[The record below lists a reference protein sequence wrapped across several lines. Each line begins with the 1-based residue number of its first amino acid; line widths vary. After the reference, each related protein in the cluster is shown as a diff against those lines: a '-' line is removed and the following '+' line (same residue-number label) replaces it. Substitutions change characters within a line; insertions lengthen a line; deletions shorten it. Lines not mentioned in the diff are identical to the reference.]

1 MQGVRPTFP
10 RDGYGPGREAAPLRE
25 GVGKPLGPPD
35 SRRHVRLLVVDDDAV
50 FREEL
55 GDLLQEDGHQVVD
68 APTVPKALEVLERDA
83 FDVIFT
89 DLKMPR
95 HSGLELLKEVR
106 RRWPRTLV
114 VVVTGFATVETA
126 IEAMKLGA
134 FDYVRKP
141 FRLEQLH
148 ATLEL
153 ARQEHE
159 FAGASDSSRDIEESV
174 RELADG
180 GHRQV
185 LFVGERPP
193 EGLANV
199 EFETLD
205 PADPSK
211 LVYRTASFV
220 AQHPGG
226 AVVIAGAERFLP
238 GHQLEDI
245 VAILDR
251 TREELS
257 GHGPLRVSFDPRK
270 VSSAEAMALA
280 GAVTARET
288 HETLEALANPIRR
301 RIIRRLADGPAAFSE
316 AMKAASLDDSP
327 KMSFHMRKLVDGGLA
342 VHENGVYRLTERG
355 KAAGAIVQEITFLPP
370 AEHGANLAFPAR
382 KRPRKKAG

>member
-1 MQGVRPTFP
+1 M
-10 RDGYGPGREAAPLRE
+10 
-25 GVGKPLGPPD
+25 GKPLGPLVFLPV
-35 SRRHVRLLVVDDDAV
+35 VRLLVVDDDAV

-55 GDLLQEDGHQVVD
+55 GELLQQDGHQVLD
-68 APTVPKALEVLERDA
+68 APSVPKALEVLERDA

-95 HSGLELLKEVR
+95 HSGLELLREVR

-141 FRLEQLH
+141 FQIEQLH

-159 FAGASDSSRDIEESV
+159 FAGAAERSRDVEEIV
-174 RELADG
+174 RELASDP
-180 GHRQV
+180 RRPV
-185 LFVGERPP
+185 LVIADRPP
-193 EGLANV
+193 DGLANV
-199 EFETLD
+199 EFEALD

-211 LVYRTASFV
+211 LVYRTSAFV

-226 AVVIAGAERFLP
+226 AVVIAGAERLLP

-245 VAILDR
+245 VSILDR

-257 GHGPLRVSFDPRK
+257 GHGPLRVSFDPRR

-301 RIIRRLADGPAAFSE
+301 RIIRRLSDGPAAFSE

-370 AEHGANLAFPAR
+370 AEEGSNLAFPTR
-382 KRPRKKAG
+382 KRPRKKAA